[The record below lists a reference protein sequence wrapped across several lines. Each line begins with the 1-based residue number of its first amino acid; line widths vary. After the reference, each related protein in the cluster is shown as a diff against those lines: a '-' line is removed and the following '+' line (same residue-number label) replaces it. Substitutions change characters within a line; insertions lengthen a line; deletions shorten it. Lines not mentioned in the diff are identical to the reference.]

1 MPKFCSYILPII
13 FISTFSASA
22 DEVVSF
28 YKDLKS
34 DDLKKVKFYN
44 PKPDPDDVI
53 VSLPCDL
60 KMTFRKVYTSTGNDK
75 LQDNT
80 FVAGDASESSLSQ
93 GAHLRHIQGGFKDD
107 KGYYY
112 LVSKYELLKFQVE
125 AIRNNGVCPK
135 ITPKNRIPVTNISY
149 FDAQD
154 IARLQKVL
162 L

>member
-1 MPKFCSYILPII
+1 MPKLCSYILPII
-13 FISTFSASA
+13 LISTFSASA

-60 KMTFRKVYTSTGNDK
+60 KMAFRKVYTSTGTDK

-80 FVAGDASESSLSQ
+80 FVAGNASESSLSQ

-112 LVSKYELLKFQVE
+112 LVSKYEL
-125 AIRNNGVCPK
+125 
-135 ITPKNRIPVTNISY
+135 
-149 FDAQD
+149 
-154 IARLQKVL
+154 
-162 L
+162 